1 MNDKNIPRL
10 RLILLLLIIFF
21 FLLYTCRL
29 GDMQKEQ
36 GRLQL
41 EHAVR
46 KTAVTCYAVEGFYP
60 PDIAYMQEHY
70 GLQWNSRNYMIHY
83 EIFASNLMP
92 DITVLTR

>member
-1 MNDKNIPRL
+1 MNDKNTRTL
-10 RLILLLLIIFF
+10 RLILLLLIICC
-21 FLLYTCRL
+21 FLLSTYRL
-29 GDMQKEQ
+29 GDAQMEQ

-41 EHAVR
+41 EQAVR
-46 KTAVTCYAVEGFYP
+46 KTAVTCYAAEGFYP

-70 GLQWNSRNYMIHY
+70 GLQWNARNYVIHY